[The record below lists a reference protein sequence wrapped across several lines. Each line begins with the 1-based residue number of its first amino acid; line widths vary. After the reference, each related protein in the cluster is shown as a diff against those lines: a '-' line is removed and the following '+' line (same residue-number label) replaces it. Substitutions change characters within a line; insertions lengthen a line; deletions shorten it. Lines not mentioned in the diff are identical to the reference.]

1 MATIS
6 DFKNNF
12 RGGVR
17 PNLFQIVINAPVIGS
32 MNLEFLGKATQI
44 PSSTVAQFNV
54 DYRGRQLKVPGDRT
68 FADWSVTILN
78 DPEWLNRTRI
88 EQWMNAITEHS
99 QNISS
104 INNIDVYGNAA
115 VSQLSREG
123 KVLRTYRIQDIFPTE
138 CGSIELGMG
147 SNDTVEEFIVTF
159 AVNNYTIDGNGVD
172 GGATG
177 SGIDISLSGRI
188 NLGGVNISGSI

>member
-17 PNLFQIVINAPVIGS
+17 PNLFQVLINAPVIGS
-32 MNLEFLGKATQI
+32 MNLEFLGKSTSI
-44 PSSTVAQFNV
+44 PSSTVNKFEV
-54 DYRGRQLKVPGDRT
+54 DYRGRKLAVPGDRI
-68 FADWSVTILN
+68 FADWTVTILN
-78 DPEWLNRTRI
+78 DPEWVNRTRI

-104 INNIDVYGNAA
+104 ITNSDVYGNAA

-138 CGSIELGMG
+138 CAAIELGMG
-147 SNDTVEEFIVTF
+147 SNDTVEEFQVTF
-159 AVNNYTIDGNGVD
+159 AVNNYTIDSNGVD

-188 NLGGVNISGSI
+188 NIGGVSISGSI

>member
-17 PNLFQIVINAPVIGS
+17 PNLFQVIINAPIFGQ

-44 PSSTVAQFNV
+44 PSSTVNKFEV
-54 DYRGRQLKVPGDRT
+54 DYRGRKLAVPGDRI
-68 FADWSVTILN
+68 FADWTVTILN
-78 DPEWLNRTRI
+78 DPDWVNRTKV

-104 INNIDVYGNAA
+104 ILNADVYGNAA

-138 CGSIELGMG
+138 CAAIELGMG
-147 SNDTVEEFIVTF
+147 NNDTVEEFNVTF
-159 AVNNYTIDGNGVD
+159 AVNNYTIDGAGVD
-172 GGATG
+172 GTANGTG
-177 SGIDISLSGRI
+177 VDISLSGQI
-188 NLGGVNISGSI
+188 NLGGINIRGAI

>member
-12 RGGVR
+12 KGGVR
-17 PNLFQIVINAPVIGS
+17 PNLFQILINAPVFGQ
-32 MNLEFLGKATQI
+32 MNLEFLGKATSI
-44 PSSTVAQFNV
+44 PASTVNKFEV
-54 DYRGRQLKVPGDRT
+54 DYRGRKLAVPGDRV

-78 DPEWLNRTRI
+78 DPEWLNRTKV

-104 INNIDVYGNAA
+104 ISNSDIYGQAS
-115 VSQLSREG
+115 VTQLSREG

-138 CGSIELGMG
+138 CAAIELGMG
-147 SNDTVEEFIVTF
+147 SNDTVEDFVVTF
-159 AVNNYTIDGNGVD
+159 AVNNFTVD
-172 GGATG
+172 GSGLDGVSSG
-177 SGIDISLSGRI
+177 SGVDISLSGQI
-188 NLGGVNISGSI
+188 NIGGVSISGSI

>member
-17 PNLFQIVINAPVIGS
+17 PNLFQVLINAPVIGS
-32 MNLEFLGKATQI
+32 MNLEFLGKSTSI
-44 PSSTVAQFNV
+44 PASTVNKFDV
-54 DYRGRQLKVPGDRT
+54 DYRGRKLAVPGDRI
-68 FADWSVTILN
+68 FADWTVTILN
-78 DPEWLNRTRI
+78 DPEWVNRTRI

-104 INNIDVYGNAA
+104 ITNSDVYGNAA

-123 KVLRTYRIQDIFPTE
+123 KVLRTYRLQDIFPTE
-138 CGSIELGMG
+138 CAAIELGMG
-147 SNDTVEEFIVTF
+147 SNDTVEEFQVTF
-159 AVNNYTIDGNGVD
+159 AVNNYTIDSNGVD

-188 NLGGVNISGSI
+188 NIGGVSISGSI

>member
-12 RGGVR
+12 KGGVR
-17 PNLFQIVINAPVIGS
+17 PNLFQILINAPVFGQ
-32 MNLEFLGKATQI
+32 MNLEFLGKATSI
-44 PSSTVAQFNV
+44 PASTVNKFEV
-54 DYRGRQLKVPGDRT
+54 DYRGRKLAVPGDRV

-78 DPEWLNRTRI
+78 DPEWINRTKV

-104 INNIDVYGNAA
+104 LSNSDIYGQAS
-115 VSQLSREG
+115 VTQLSREG

-138 CGSIELGMG
+138 CAAIELGMG
-147 SNDTVEEFIVTF
+147 SNDTVEEFVVTF
-159 AVNNYTIDGNGVD
+159 AVNNFTIDSAGLDGVSSGNGV
-172 GGATG
+172 
-177 SGIDISLSGRI
+177 DISLSGQI
-188 NLGGVNISGSI
+188 NIGGVSINI

>member
-17 PNLFQIVINAPVIGS
+17 PNLFQILINAPVIGS
-32 MNLEFLGKATQI
+32 MNLEFLGKATSI
-44 PSSTVAQFNV
+44 PSSTVNKFEV
-54 DYRGRQLKVPGDRT
+54 DYRGRKLAVPGDRI
-68 FADWSVTILN
+68 FADWTVTILN

-104 INNIDVYGNAA
+104 IPNSDIYGNAA

-138 CGSIELGMG
+138 CAAIELGMG
-147 SNDTVEEFIVTF
+147 SNDTVEEFQVTF

-172 GGATG
+172 GGASG

-188 NLGGVNISGSI
+188 NLGGINISGSI

>member
-1 MATIS
+1 MSTIS

-17 PNLFQIVINAPVIGS
+17 PNLFQVIINAPVFGQ

-68 FADWSVTILN
+68 FADWTVTILN
-78 DPEWLNRTRI
+78 DPEWVNRTKI

-104 INNIDVYGNAA
+104 LNNASVYGNAA

-123 KVLRTYRIQDIFPTE
+123 RTLRTYRIQDIFPTE
-138 CGSIELGMG
+138 CAAIELGMG
-147 SNDTVEEFIVTF
+147 TNDTVEEFQVTF
-159 AVNNYTIDGNGVD
+159 AVNNYTIDGAGVD
-172 GGATG
+172 GTANGA
-177 SGIDISLSGRI
+177 GIDIALSGQI
-188 NLGGVNISGSI
+188 NLGGINIRGSI

>member
-17 PNLFQIVINAPVIGS
+17 PNLFQVQITAPIFGQ
-32 MNLEFLGKATQI
+32 MNLEFLAKASSL
-44 PSSTVAQFNV
+44 PGSTVAQFPV

-78 DPEWLNRTRI
+78 DPEWENRTKI
-88 EQWMNAITEHS
+88 ETWMNSMTQHS
-99 QNISS
+99 QNISTIS
-104 INNIDVYGNAA
+104 NADVYGNAS

-123 KVLRTYRIQDIFPTE
+123 NVLRTYRLEDIFPTE
-138 CGSIELGMG
+138 CAAIELGMG
-147 SNDTVEEFIVTF
+147 SNDTVEEFNVTF
-159 AVNNYTIDGNGVD
+159 AVNNYTIDGNGID
-172 GGATG
+172 GVSTG
-177 SGIDISLSGRI
+177 LGIDISLNGRANI
-188 NLGGVNISGSI
+188 GGVSINI

>member
-17 PNLFQIVINAPVIGS
+17 PNLFQILINAPVIGS

-44 PSSTVAQFNV
+44 PSSTVAKFEV
-54 DYRGRQLKVPGDRT
+54 DYRGRKLAVPGDRI
-68 FADWSVTILN
+68 FADWTVTILN

-104 INNIDVYGNAA
+104 IPNSDIYGNAA

-123 KVLRTYRIQDIFPTE
+123 KVLRTYRIMDIFPTE
-138 CGSIELGMG
+138 CAAIELGMG
-147 SNDTVEEFIVTF
+147 SNDTVEEFAVTF

-172 GGATG
+172 GGASG

-188 NLGGVNISGSI
+188 NLGGINISGSI

>member
-17 PNLFQIVINAPVIGS
+17 PNLFQVLINAPVIGS
-32 MNLEFLGKATQI
+32 MNLEFLGKSTSI
-44 PSSTVAQFNV
+44 PASTVNKFDV
-54 DYRGRQLKVPGDRT
+54 DYRGRKLAVPGDRI
-68 FADWSVTILN
+68 FADWTVTILN
-78 DPEWLNRTRI
+78 DPEWVNRTRI

-104 INNIDVYGNAA
+104 ITNSDVYGNAA

-138 CGSIELGMG
+138 CAAIELGMG
-147 SNDTVEEFIVTF
+147 SNDTVEEFQVTF
-159 AVNNYTIDGNGVD
+159 AVNNYTIDSNGVD

-188 NLGGVNISGSI
+188 NIGGVSISGSI

>member
-17 PNLFQIVINAPVIGS
+17 PNLFQVIINAPIFGQ

-44 PSSTVAQFNV
+44 PSSTVNKFEV
-54 DYRGRQLKVPGDRT
+54 DYRGRKLAVPGDRI
-68 FADWSVTILN
+68 FADWTVTILN
-78 DPEWLNRTRI
+78 DPDWVNRTKI

-104 INNIDVYGNAA
+104 ILNADVYGNAA

-138 CGSIELGMG
+138 CAAIELGMG
-147 SNDTVEEFIVTF
+147 NNDTVEEFNVTF
-159 AVNNYTIDGNGVD
+159 AVNNYTIDGAGVD
-172 GGATG
+172 GTANGTG
-177 SGIDISLSGRI
+177 VDISLSGQI
-188 NLGGVNISGSI
+188 NLGGINIRGAI

>member
-177 SGIDISLSGRI
+177 TGIDNSLSGRI

>member
-17 PNLFQIVINAPVIGS
+17 PNLFQIIINAPIFGQ

-44 PSSTVAQFNV
+44 PSSTVNKFEV
-54 DYRGRQLKVPGDRT
+54 DYRGRKLAVPGDRI
-68 FADWSVTILN
+68 FADWTVTILN
-78 DPEWLNRTRI
+78 DPDWVNRTKI

-99 QNISS
+99 QNLSS
-104 INNIDVYGNAA
+104 ITNADVYGNAA
-115 VSQLSREG
+115 VSQLSRDG
-123 KVLRTYRIQDIFPTE
+123 KTLRTYRIQDMFPTE
-138 CGSIELGMG
+138 CAAIELGMG
-147 SNDTVEEFIVTF
+147 NNDTVEEFQVTF

-177 SGIDISLSGRI
+177 TGIDIALSGQI
-188 NLGGVNISGSI
+188 NLGGINIRGSI